1 MYIYICI
8 YIYICM
14 YVYICIYIYI
24 YIYIYI
30 HIYICPTVTSK
41 SHTLPPPYLNIL
53 PPYKQRQLWRYSV
66 FISFQILMSVLKIL
80 IAAVKGEQLVQIPK
94 DRSLAL
100 VILDSMGMDTTAQAI
115 QIKYIYIYI

>member
-1 MYIYICI
+1 
-8 YIYICM
+8 
-14 YVYICIYIYI
+14 
-24 YIYIYI
+24 
-30 HIYICPTVTSK
+30 
-41 SHTLPPPYLNIL
+41 
-53 PPYKQRQLWRYSV
+53 
-66 FISFQILMSVLKIL
+66 MSVLKIL